1 MPFKFGKNKKIIIR
15 ATGECTSDIL
25 PTCWPF
31 LWSVTEHKYPRQ
43 MGTASFVELTVKQSE
58 EKEF

>member
-15 ATGECTSDIL
+15 AAGECTSDIL
-25 PTCWPF
+25 PTCWPS

-43 MGTASFVELTVKQSE
+43 MGTASFVE
-58 EKEF
+58 